1 MKIYRDSLSLREGIF
16 ISNLLGAGDVFVDD
30 FGGVDVVFRSEDC
43 NQGDAGF
50 ADIYT
55 KLFAGTCLVLP
66 HDY

>member
-1 MKIYRDSLSLREGIF
+1 MKICGDSHSLREGIF
-16 ISNLLGAGDVFVDD
+16 ISSSSRAGDVFVDD